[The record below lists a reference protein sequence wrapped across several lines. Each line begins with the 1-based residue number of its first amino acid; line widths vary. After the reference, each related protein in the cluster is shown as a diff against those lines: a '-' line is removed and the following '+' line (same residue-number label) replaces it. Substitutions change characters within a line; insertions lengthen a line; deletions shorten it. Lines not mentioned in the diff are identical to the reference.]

1 MTGNYDNV
9 AGIDVDLNIAPMREV
24 GDSGLRRYSGYV
36 RDEFLR
42 DLVGI
47 NGVRVYRE
55 MRDNDAVVGA
65 IMLATENLLRG
76 VEWRA
81 VPGSDTPDGRAGA
94 EFLHQC
100 LHDMEEPLSNVIAN
114 ALTCITYGW
123 ALSELVYK
131 KRMGPTSRRPEFWSR
146 YDDGL
151 VGWRKMA
158 FRSQD
163 TLYRW
168 QFDYFGGIQG
178 FYQLPLTNPTIRW
191 LPWEKFLLFRT
202 TTDKGNPEGRSMLR
216 NAYVPYFYKKR
227 IEAIEAIGVERD
239 LAGLPY
245 MRVPL
250 DIMLSTATPDQKRL
264 FSNLQTIIQ
273 NLRRDQN
280 EGVLLPSTRD
290 ANGNPL
296 YELQLLST
304 GGSRQINTDAI
315 VRRYDQRIAMTM
327 LADFILLGHDKV
339 GSFALSS
346 DKTDLFAVA
355 LGALLGMIKDV
366 FNREAIPRLWKLNGL
381 PLDTLPQLEHGD
393 IEREDIGK
401 LAAYVKDLG
410 AGGFLTPGDEA
421 TEAHLRRQANL
432 PGLGQKE
439 LVIGDD
445 TDTDEDEDE
454 SDDEDEDDAD
464 PADGGADA

>member
-1 MTGNYDNV
+1 MTGNYDGI
-9 AGIDVDLNIAPMREV
+9 AGIDVDLNIQPMREV

-55 MRDNDAVVGA
+55 MRDNDPVVGA
-65 IMLATENLLRG
+65 IMLATENLLKG
-76 VEWRA
+76 VEWKA
-81 VPGSDTPDGRAGA
+81 VPGNDTPDGRAGA

-100 LHDMEEPLSNVIAN
+100 LHDMEEPLSSVIAN
-114 ALTCITYGW
+114 ALTCLTYGW
-123 ALSELVYK
+123 SLSELVYK
-131 KRMGPTSRRPEFWSR
+131 KRMGPETKKPEFWSR
-146 YDDGL
+146 YTDGL
-151 VGWRKMA
+151 IGWRKMA

-168 QFDYFGGIQG
+168 EFTYNGEIVG
-178 FYQLPLTNPTIRW
+178 FYQLPLTNPTLRW

-202 TTDKGNPEGRSMLR
+202 TTDKGNPEGRSVLR
-216 NAYVPYFYKKR
+216 NAYTSYFYKKR

-250 DIMLSTATPDQKRL
+250 DIMLSTATTAQKAL
-264 FSNLQTIIQ
+264 FNNLKTIIQ

-280 EGVLLPSTRD
+280 EGVILPSTRD
-290 ANGNPL
+290 ASGHPL
-296 YELQLLST
+296 YELSLLST
-304 GGSRQINTDAI
+304 GGRRQLDTDGI

-327 LADFILLGHDKV
+327 LADFILLGHEKV

-346 DKTDLFAVA
+346 DKTDLFAVS
-355 LGALLGMIKDV
+355 LGAILTMIKEV

-381 PLDTLPQLEHGD
+381 PLDTLPQLDHGD
-393 IEREDIGK
+393 IEREDIAK
-401 LAAYVKDLG
+401 LATFIKDMG
-410 AGGFLTPGDEA
+410 AGGFITPGDEA
-421 TEAHLRRQANL
+421 TEAHLRRMANL
-432 PGLGQKE
+432 PQLGEKE

-445 TDTDEDEDE
+445 TDADE
-454 SDDEDEDDAD
+454 SDEPDAEDAD

>member
-1 MTGNYDNV
+1 MTGNLDNV
-9 AGIDVDLNIAPMREV
+9 TGIDVDLNISPMREV

-47 NGVRVYRE
+47 NGVRMYRE
-55 MRDNDAVVGA
+55 MRDNDPVVGA

-81 VPGSDTPDGRAGA
+81 VSGNDTPDGRAGA

-100 LHDMEEPLSNVIAN
+100 LHDMEEPLNNVITN
-114 ALTCITYGW
+114 ALTCMTYGW
-123 ALSELVYK
+123 SLSEIVYK
-131 KRMGPTSRRPEFWSR
+131 KRVGPQTKKPEFWSR
-146 YDDGL
+146 YTDGL
-151 VGWRKMA
+151 IGWRKMA

-168 QFDYFGGIQG
+168 EFTYTGDIVG
-178 FYQLPLTNPTIRW
+178 FYQLPITNPTIRW

-239 LAGLPY
+239 LAGLPF
-245 MRVPL
+245 MRVPI
-250 DIMLSTATPDQKRL
+250 DIMLNTASPPQRAL
-264 FSNLQTIIQ
+264 FANLQTIIQ

-280 EGVLLPSTRD
+280 EGVILPSTRD
-290 ANGNPL
+290 ANGHLL
-296 YELQLLST
+296 YEFSLLST
-304 GGSRQINTDAI
+304 GGQRQINTDAI

-355 LGALLGMIKDV
+355 LGAILAMIKDV

-393 IEREDIGK
+393 IEREDLERLGSFIEKMGK
-401 LAAYVKDLG
+401 
-410 AGGFLTPGDEA
+410 GGFITPGDEA
-421 TEAHLRRQANL
+421 TEAHLRRQVNL
-432 PGLGQKE
+432 PGLGEKE
-439 LVIGDD
+439 LVVGDD
-445 TDTDEDEDE
+445 TDKDE
-454 SDDEDEDDAD
+454 SDKLGTD